1 MRDVSKMALALTAAV
16 GISSAANAQALADAP
31 RDPVRV
37 AIVDIQP
44 DRLDCK
50 ADGVKLINVTPPLPQ
65 GMREADGK
73 AGRTSHGVIALTAF
87 VEQVRKI
94 DDKVPIEVYTINP
107 FIKDG
112 PRGQMMF
119 SKRMLKQG
127 LDSLEGKNVRMAVTT
142 FSVSDATEGQ
152 KIADMFKAKGMTLF
166 AATPNEEKD
175 PGIYPAA
182 SQGVIA
188 IAQDG
193 GGRSIAKDKR
203 YQEFT
208 KFVFPGKYIGLSGET
223 TGSSFATPR
232 AAAYASYMDWKQPG
246 IPTSDIM
253 GAFDRSGWEVSGMPK
268 GIKFSGGE
276 ALTKAVR
283 QMPRMAPRQVAEV
296 SQAVE
301 AKAVATTPRPMAMLA
316 SSGMSR

>member
-1 MRDVSKMALALTAAV
+1 MKDVSKIALALTAAV
-16 GISSAANAQALADAP
+16 GMSSAANAQALADAP

-37 AIVDIQP
+37 AIIDIQP

-50 ADGVKLINVTPPLPQ
+50 ADGVMVINVTPPPPQ
-65 GMREADGK
+65 GMREAVGK

-87 VEQVRKI
+87 VEQVRRI

-112 PRGQMMF
+112 ARGQMMF
-119 SKRMLKQG
+119 SKKMLREG
-127 LDSLEGKNVRMAVTT
+127 LQSLEGKNVRMAVTT
-142 FSVSDATEGQ
+142 FSVSDAAEGQ

-175 PGIYPAA
+175 PGIFPAA

-208 KFVFPGKYIGLSGET
+208 KFVFPGRYVGMSGET

-246 IPTSDIM
+246 IPASEIM

-268 GIKFSGGE
+268 GIKFSGGDE
-276 ALTKAVR
+276 LTKAVR
-283 QMPRMAPRQVAEV
+283 QMPRMAPRQVAQV
-296 SQAVE
+296 SQVVE
-301 AKAVATTPRPMAMLA
+301 ANVVATQSRPIAMLA
-316 SSGMSR
+316 SAGMSR